1 MLPCLLLRL
10 SSDQVRELF
19 LFASHEKIKL
29 KAVIIEKVCKY
40 FLTGFLLASLKQ
52 NLSLLVNL
60 HPLLICWAFCRP
72 LFYQIGQCR
81 ERLHLTSSL
90 H

>member
-1 MLPCLLLRL
+1 
-10 SSDQVRELF
+10 
-19 LFASHEKIKL
+19 L

-60 HPLLICWAFCRP
+60 HPLLIC
-72 LFYQIGQCR
+72 
-81 ERLHLTSSL
+81 
-90 H
+90 